1 MAPQKTRHN
10 TRKPRLFQCTGYGDC
25 HMVFTRSE
33 HLARHARKHTGEK
46 PFKCIMPDCNKMFS
60 RFDNM
65 MQHTQ
70 THRSNSSNISNTY
83 HRSQRRRRTRINS
96 IDTTSSTMSSS
107 NDSIDSSTISSPPS
121 PPEDCDK
128 RRRLSIA
135 ELCNP
140 SSPTSWPMSPT
151 TPTDDVHHENKI
163 KLTVDEMEALQA
175 LGRLHTTNDF
185 FESLHDIITVG
196 PSGNACACL

>member
-1 MAPQKTRHN
+1 MGKNIHMDALLTTRHTTQPFLSPPN
-10 TRKPRLFQCTGYGDC
+10 QQ
-25 HMVFTRSE
+25 
-33 HLARHARKHTGEK
+33 K

-70 THRSNSSNISNTY
+70 THRSSSSPNNMGNTY
-83 HRSQRRRRTRINS
+83 QRSQRRRRSRISS
-96 IDTTSSTMSSS
+96 IDTTMSTSSSS
-107 NDSIDSSTISSPPS
+107 NDSIDSATASPPS
-121 PPEDCDK
+121 QPEDRDK

-140 SSPTSWPMSPT
+140 PSTSPSWPMSPT
-151 TPTDDVHHENKI
+151 TPTDDIHHSPSQHENKI
-163 KLTVDEMEALQA
+163 KLTADEMEALQA

-185 FESLHDIITVG
+185 FESLHDMITVG